1 MKHDRPKNFKTDDDN
16 VLKKDAQGTWK
27 KREYVNRKNINN
39 YVNVV
44 DAGLEEKTSQ
54 RRGGPRR
61 QNISL
66 VPSDGA
72 GFTGVCEGGD
82 EPSRIFIN
90 ISRVAP
96 AHRRSIPSDEPSRST
111 RRTGWRNGESHTR
124 PPRGTERNEGKR
136 EEAKGRGKVY
146 GGVCHSSVHA

>member
-1 MKHDRPKNFKTDDDN
+1 M
-16 VLKKDAQGTWK
+16 
-27 KREYVNRKNINN
+27 NRKNINN

-96 AHRRSIPSDEPSRST
+96 AHRRSIPSDEPSGST
-111 RRTGWRNGESHTR
+111 RRTGWRNGESHR
-124 PPRGTERNEGKR
+124 AVAQRNGESRGRR
-136 EEAKGRGKVY
+136 VEEKGRGKVY
-146 GGVCHSSVHA
+146 DGVCHGSVHA